1 MKTLFTSL
9 ILAGATI
16 AASAQSYIGVLDGA
30 QDGGGNRTG
39 SGIFS
44 LTLADNVMTI
54 TGEFGGLSGQAVN
67 AHIHGPSPAG
77 QNSGVLYGL
86 FSFMTFGPENKSG
99 SISASVPLVSG
110 PNGTAFDIPA
120 QLDQLNGGLW
130 YFNIH
135 SSTFGGG
142 EIRGQ
147 ILAVPEPS
155 SVALA
160 ALGAVGAVAW
170 QLRRRLNSG
179 N

>member
-1 MKTLFTSL
+1 MKMFICTLA
-9 ILAGATI
+9 LAAATTF
-16 AASAQSYIGVLDGA
+16 AQAQSFIGTLDAG

-39 SGIFS
+39 SGVFY
-44 LTLADNVMTI
+44 LTLTENVMTI
-54 TGEFGGLSGQAVN
+54 TGDFSGLSGVTVN

-86 FSFMTFGPENKSG
+86 FNQITLGADNKSG
-99 SISASVPLVSG
+99 SINTTIPLIAN
-110 PNGTAFDIPA
+110 PNNTTFDIPT
-120 QLDQLNGGLW
+120 QIGQLNGGLW

-155 SVALA
+155 TI
-160 ALGAVGAVAW
+160 ALGAMGFAGFVIW
-170 QLRRRLNSG
+170 QLRRRLS
-179 N
+179 